1 MEIQIIVMTS
11 NQIHVK
17 PVSVDS
23 ASDGGAMVFV
33 IVTYQT
39 RNSFSY
45 QKKMRRELRTFS
57 THTSCESKS
66 TIILDFRNGLYMSG
80 HKEGPLEAQ
89 VY

>member
-1 MEIQIIVMTS
+1 MKEIQIIVMTS

-39 RNSFSY
+39 MNSFS
-45 QKKMRRELRTFS
+45 
-57 THTSCESKS
+57 
-66 TIILDFRNGLYMSG
+66 
-80 HKEGPLEAQ
+80 
-89 VY
+89 